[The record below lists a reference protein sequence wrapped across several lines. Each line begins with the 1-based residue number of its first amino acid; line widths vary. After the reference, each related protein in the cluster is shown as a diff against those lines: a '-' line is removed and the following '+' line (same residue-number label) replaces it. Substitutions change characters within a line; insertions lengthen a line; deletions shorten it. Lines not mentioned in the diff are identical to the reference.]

1 MAKKQRLMVN
11 RDKKNPQ
18 YLVMMMMLM
27 MLAIHKFIPQDLV
40 MAARG
45 KMKERNWRRS
55 SGEISLFNQDL
66 LSLFLS
72 LTIRWSGNY

>member
-1 MAKKQRLMVN
+1 
-11 RDKKNPQ
+11 
-18 YLVMMMMLM
+18 MMMVLM
-27 MLAIHKFIPQDLV
+27 MLAINKFIPQDLV

-55 SGEISLFNQDL
+55 SGEIILINQDL